1 MSEVKNMYLSFEG
14 LQRYDELIKKFINED
29 SALAQTVLALDAKLG
44 DFAGSDDKTV
54 AAIIDEIY
62 DSIAELVAKD
72 AELAGKDAEL
82 EGKIAEE
89 IAKIVGSLG
98 EGESHLTLAE
108 IAAQLK
114 SLGDRVGANEG
125 EIAGV
130 KVRVAAVE
138 EAIKNLGE
146 IEGGESLGEIVSEVK
161 SNTAELEALK
171 GDSETVVASV
181 NKIAKDAAD
190 AAQAAAEKHADDL
203 NTAMD
208 TRVAALE
215 EIDHNHE
222 NKDVLDGISAEKVA
236 AWDAAEQNAKDYV
249 DDLVKDEDGAVKFDT
264 VGSAA
269 AAQAAAIADAAG
281 KYQEKG
287 NYETAGAAEA
297 AKTSAIEAAA
307 ADATSKANAAQAAAE
322 ATAATLYQVKG
333 NYETAGAAATAQ
345 AAAIEAAAA
354 DATEKADAA
363 KDTAIEAAAAD
374 ATEKADAA
382 QAAAIEAAATDA
394 TTKADAAKADA
405 IAEAKKYVDAISHAA
420 NVDYDEDTK
429 KINLYDANGE
439 KIGEGFDATPFI
451 VDGMLENVNF
461 VDDSDSDAVN
471 TTLRFTFNT
480 DSGKKEI
487 DVDFS
492 EYVDVYHAD
501 NSSIALDSATNTFSV
516 KNVEATKTKTVGKIP
531 VAGGPLAKLFE
542 NAGINVSDIAA
553 GSSVEDIFMSLL
565 CKELWPES
573 IETKDATLTSS
584 CANPTV
590 TLNSKTSGSS
600 DVEVGTSVAYSVSSG
615 KSSYT
620 ATPHTASKLTYGY
633 SAADDGSVDSTDTT
647 KKASFGTI
655 DAVSTSVPKLTLS
668 GLVSETVEGTAGSA
682 VAGAVSTSGNV
693 VIEEG
698 EKTLSAY
705 GTSIA
710 FTGTCSKLDKV
721 YGCSNLGKTNN
732 NGTVYTSTE
741 KAEITKTSTAVNSGT
756 ISVKCVG
763 KYKYFIGYSD
773 KTTFDQFDSASVRA
787 LTTKSGYITVNGTT
801 TPVGTT
807 AIDSNGKSIIVAV
820 PNKYKLSTIEN
831 GVGASILSNFS
842 SVGEVPVATG
852 TLNTTYT
859 VYVYPITNGAVVAFK
874 NVTITKA

>member
-14 LQRYDELIKKFINED
+14 LQRYDKLIKDFIAD
-29 SALAQTVLALDAKLG
+29 KDLIVLRDALDAFDAKLG

-54 AAIIDEIY
+54 AAILDEIY
-62 DSIAELVAKD
+62 VSIADLVKKD

-130 KVRVAAVE
+130 KERVTAVE

-161 SNTAELEALK
+161 ANTAALEALK

-190 AAQAAAEKHADDL
+190 
-203 NTAMD
+203 
-208 TRVAALE
+208 
-215 EIDHNHE
+215 
-222 NKDVLDGISAEKVA
+222 
-236 AWDAAEQNAKDYV
+236 
-249 DDLVKDEDGAVKFDT
+249 
-264 VGSAA
+264 

-333 NYETAGAAATAQ
+333 NYEAAGAAATAQ

-633 SAADDGSVDSTDTT
+633 SAADDGSVDFTDTT

-655 DAVSTSVPKLTLS
+655 SAVSTSVPKLTLS